1 MGKYAFMKLGYNDK
15 ASFEKYSMHL
25 QSAEYQKVKGDL
37 QIKHVF
43 AGLICI

>member
-1 MGKYAFMKLGYNDK
+1 MCLY
-15 ASFEKYSMHL
+15 EISMHL
-25 QSAEYQKVKGDL
+25 QYAEYQKVKGDL